1 MGRGYSTKEQS
12 SSGGVMRVF
21 KVEKKKLLIVC
32 DDKTKVFANQ
42 LSQLISSNDDSENE
56 VIGSKDGSVVASV
69 WEEKHFLANEAAI
82 SSDQNILFIGNTKP
96 AKSVIPNV
104 TEKFNQYGIHY
115 GWLGNQAVIYVED
128 KLLKKEEYDRFNDF
142 CKRQQKEF
150 EEKVKLNQLHST
162 PNVVKGLALLLPYVY
177 PVAIFSIISSMQAKK
192 KIMKQ
197 QHHMAVYHFYINA
210 LTVFL
215 ED

>member
-1 MGRGYSTKEQS
+1 MK
-12 SSGGVMRVF
+12 VF

-42 LSQLISSNDDSENE
+42 LSQLISSNDDTENE

-82 SSDQNILFIGNTKP
+82 SSDQNILFIGHTKP

-104 TEKFNQYGIHY
+104 TEKFNQFGIHY

-128 KLLKKEEYDRFNDF
+128 KLLKKEEYDRFSDF

-150 EEKVKLNQLHST
+150 EEKVKLNQLHTT

-210 LTVFL
+210 LNHFL